1 MSKRVVLTVSGVI
14 AADIRE
20 QIASGKRPRADY
32 LELARSFHAD
42 LLDAKWWRSMQDANR
57 DGRQIEVLSYPESIR
72 FRRKVARP
80 RYSIA

>member
-32 LELARSFHAD
+32 LELARGFNAE
-42 LLDAKWWRSMQDANR
+42 LLDHAAAREAAPLAVQPVVHENLP
-57 DGRQIEVLSYPESIR
+57 DGSRVRQASFCRACLR
-72 FRRKVARP
+72 
-80 RYSIA
+80 